1 MKNASSLFVSVEDDV
16 TQMCIKRGEWGWVKG
31 ILLVFAEHEDAKGA
45 KGIEA
50 GDLLNL
56 VVIKVEKDQTLQAVK
71 KPKGQK

>member
-1 MKNASSLFVSVEDDV
+1 MMLHKCELSEES
-16 TQMCIKRGEWGWVKG
+16 GGGWRG

-71 KPKGQK
+71 KPKGQKWDQRKTKIIKA